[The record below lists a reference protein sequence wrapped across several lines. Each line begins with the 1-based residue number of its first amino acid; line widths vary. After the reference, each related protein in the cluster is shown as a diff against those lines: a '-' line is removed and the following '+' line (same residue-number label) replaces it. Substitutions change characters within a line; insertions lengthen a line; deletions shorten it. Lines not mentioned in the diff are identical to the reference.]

1 MLADHG
7 GKLETVQFRHADV
20 DQNDGDLVLEQVFE
34 RFTPGG
40 CNDEIFSK
48 LL

>member
-7 GKLETVQFRHADV
+7 GEFETVQLRHADV
-20 DQNDGDLVLEQVFE
+20 DQNDRDFVLEQVFE
-34 RFTPGG
+34 RLAAGSG
-40 CNDEIFSK
+40 HDEILAE